1 MSNKFVVADP
11 QRCIGCKT
19 CMAAC
24 LMKHDVPEDVA
35 TARLNVTQ
43 TYDVSAPIACHHC
56 VDAPCAHACPTG
68 ALYPDEAHGR
78 VGIREELC
86 IGCRSCVMACPFGAV
101 DVMVRQE
108 SVRMGN
114 LLLGTRDRAVVVK
127 CDLCVD
133 RPGGPAC
140 IEACPTK
147 GLVLVETDSLEKLL
161 VERRAQAAESASAVN
176 GLAASMA
183 QVQA

>member
-24 LMKHDVPEDVA
+24 LMKHDVPEDAAV
-35 TARLNVTQ
+35 ARLNVAQ

-68 ALYPDEAHGR
+68 ALYPDPDHSR
-78 VGIREELC
+78 VGVREELC

-101 DVMVRQE
+101 DVVVKQE

-114 LLLGTRDRAVVVK
+114 LLLGMRDRAVVVK

-133 RPGGPAC
+133 RENGPAC

-147 GLVLVETDSLEKLL
+147 GLFLVETDALEKLAA
-161 VERRAQAAESASAVN
+161 ERRVQAAESSSVVSGFAERLTRV
-176 GLAASMA
+176 
-183 QVQA
+183 